1 MDLIQAY
8 EAHHYSIAVL
18 DQIETINSRMDQTH
32 LRYPIAIEPGNVH
45 TAWGVVVPDLPGC
58 FSAADSGIDE
68 AIDNAKE
75 SIELWI
81 KDASDAGQDT
91 PKPSS
96 ILALEHG
103 DAKLATIFL
112 STQLLLPQTAVLAL
126 DDQTPVRE

>member
-32 LRYPIAIEPGNVH
+32 LRYPIAIEPGNAQ
-45 TAWGVVVPDLPGC
+45 TTWGVVVPDLPGC
-58 FSAADSGIDE
+58 FSAADGGIDE

-81 KDASDAGQDT
+81 KDAIDAGRDI

-96 ILALEHG
+96 ILALQKKNEFQG
-103 DAKLATIFL
+103 WLWTI
-112 STQLLLPQTAVLAL
+112 VEIRLAL
-126 DDQTPVRE
+126 LSSRVYSG

>member
-1 MDLIQAY
+1 
-8 EAHHYSIAVL
+8 
-18 DQIETINSRMDQTH
+18 MDQTV
-32 LRYPIAIEPGNVH
+32 LRYPIAIELDNAH

-81 KDASDAGQDT
+81 KVALEAGQDI

-96 ILALEHG
+96 ILALQKKNEFQG
-103 DAKLATIFL
+103 WLWTI
-112 STQLLLPQTAVLAL
+112 VEIRLAL
-126 DDQTPVRE
+126 LSSRVYSGESVHPQLGQVSPLT

>member
-1 MDLIQAY
+1 MDLVQAY
-8 EAHHYSIAVL
+8 EAHQYSIAIP
-18 DQIETINSRMDQTH
+18 DQIETINSRMDQTL
-32 LRYPIAIEPGNVH
+32 LRFPIAIEPGNAH

-81 KDASDAGQDT
+81 KDAIDAGRDI

-96 ILALEHG
+96 ILALQKKNELKG
-103 DAKLATIFL
+103 WLWTIVEIRPALL
-112 STQLLLPQTAVLAL
+112 SSRVYSG
-126 DDQTPVRE
+126 

>member
-18 DQIETINSRMDQTH
+18 DPIETTNPRMGQTF
-32 LRYPIAIEPGNVH
+32 LRYPIAIEQGNGQ

-58 FSAADSGIDE
+58 FSAADGGIDE
-68 AIDNAKE
+68 AIDKAKE

-81 KDASDAGQDT
+81 KVARDAGQDI

-96 ILALEHG
+96 ILALQKKNEFTG
-103 DAKLATIFL
+103 WLWTIVEIRPALL
-112 STQLLLPQTAVLAL
+112 SSRVYSG
-126 DDQTPVRE
+126 

>member
-32 LRYPIAIEPGNVH
+32 LRYPIAIEPGNAH

-81 KDASDAGQDT
+81 KDAIDAGQDI

-96 ILALEHG
+96 ILAFQKKNEFQGWLWTLVE
-103 DAKLATIFL
+103 IR
-112 STQLLLPQTAVLAL
+112 LAL
-126 DDQTPVRE
+126 LSSRVYSG